1 MKVEDIGEM
10 IFAANSLSPQS
21 VVEELII
28 RPQLGDI

>member
-1 MKVEDIGEM
+1 MKAEDVAEAVYG
-10 IFAANSLSPQS
+10 AWLLSDRS